1 MPPKKAT
8 TDSVSESTLK
18 EMFDEYTSDLKK
30 HFAEQVAILNNEIAS
45 LKSELQS
52 RDAAMT
58 DLKTEVAAV
67 KSVNDELVS
76 ANKALEERI
85 SKS

>member
-8 TDSVSESTLK
+8 TDSVSESTSK
-18 EMFDEYTSDLKK
+18 KMFGEYTSDLKK

-52 RDAAMT
+52 RDADIT
-58 DLKTEVAAV
+58 TLSVFRFGQDYFSCGLKFT
-67 KSVNDELVS
+67 
-76 ANKALEERI
+76 RT
-85 SKS
+85 

>member
-30 HFAEQVAILNNEIAS
+30 HFAEQVSIPGGG
-45 LKSELQS
+45 
-52 RDAAMT
+52 
-58 DLKTEVAAV
+58 
-67 KSVNDELVS
+67 
-76 ANKALEERI
+76 ALG
-85 SKS
+85 S